1 VKTVCFQPKS
11 FYTNGNTKIQKR
23 VTEADDTHIPDGLIA
38 TNEPTSVTIAL
49 GMWILSVAFLAWSW
63 RKAKATYSRSITAL
77 LAISSAFVFAAQM
90 INFPIAFGTSGHLVG
105 GTFLAVLLG
114 PYTAMLSMTIVLL
127 MQAFF
132 FADGGILAFGMN
144 AFNMAVIGGLS
155 FFLIKLLT
163 RGSAG
168 SRRFIPSVFVASW
181 LSVMVGAFLAAL
193 EVSPAFAGGAMVTVP
208 SMLFYHAIIGLSEGA
223 ITAVLISSVQRMQPA
238 VMGGLT
244 LLKEKTKL

>member
-1 VKTVCFQPKS
+1 M
-11 FYTNGNTKIQKR
+11 
-23 VTEADDTHIPDGLIA
+23 HIPDGLI
-38 TNEPTSVTIAL
+38 TNAPSIAAAAA
-49 GMWILSVAFLAWSW
+49 MWIVSLAFLAWSW
-63 RKAKATYSRSITAL
+63 KKAKATYSRSITAL

-114 PYTAMLSMTIVLL
+114 PYAAMLSMTIVLL

-155 FFLIKLLT
+155 FFLIKLFT

-181 LSVMVGAFLAAL
+181 LSVMAGALVAAL
-193 EVSPAFAGGAMVTVP
+193 EVSPAFAGGVLVTVP
-208 SMLFYHAIIGLSEGA
+208 SMLFYHAIIGLGEGA
-223 ITAVLISSVQRMQPA
+223 ITAVLISSIQRMQPA
-238 VMGGLT
+238 MMGGLT

>member
-1 VKTVCFQPKS
+1 M
-11 FYTNGNTKIQKR
+11 
-23 VTEADDTHIPDGLIA
+23 HIPDGLITNAASIA
-38 TNEPTSVTIAL
+38 TAVA
-49 GMWILSVAFLAWSW
+49 MWMASLAFLAWSW
-63 RKAKATYSRSITAL
+63 KKAKASYSRSITAL

-114 PYTAMLSMTIVLL
+114 PYAAMLSMTIVLL

-155 FFLIKLLT
+155 FFLIKLFT
-163 RGSAG
+163 KGDTG
-168 SRRFIPSVFVASW
+168 NRRFIPSVFVASW
-181 LSVMVGAFLAAL
+181 LSVMVGALVAAL
-193 EVSPAFAGGAMVTVP
+193 EVSPAFAGSVLVTVP
-208 SMLFYHAIIGLSEGA
+208 SMLFYHAIIGLGEGA
-223 ITAVLISSVQRMQPA
+223 ITAVLTSSIQRVQPA
-238 VMGGLT
+238 IMGGLT